1 MYFCD
6 FLLYDCRPNHMEVPL
21 RTGALKSGAAEK
33 RRRGEFHLSSEP
45 RAPRLQSRMRPH
57 DDQMAPALPGP
68 KRSKRKLH
76 ADEQISILEAVE
88 RLGSLQCTQ
97 DELAQFLRVSQPTL
111 SARFHEQPALREAW
125 TRGQSGGR
133 MALRRLL
140 WDKAQLPNA
149 SGVKAAI
156 HLANLWFDE
165 QQTPIRDHLDEA
177 AAAKERVVL
186 AGISIEELDRLQAI
200 ERKLGLP
207 QSAAITV

>member
-76 ADEQISILEAVE
+76 AGEQISILEAVE

-156 HLANLWFDE
+156 YLANSLLWSDE
-165 QQTPIRDHLDEA
+165 QTTPIIDHLNEA
-177 AAAKERVVL
+177 AVTKESV
-186 AGISIEELDRLQAI
+186 AGLSEALDRLHAI
-200 ERKLGLP
+200 ERKLGLR
-207 QSAAITV
+207 QTAAIAD

>member
-1 MYFCD
+1 
-6 FLLYDCRPNHMEVPL
+6 
-21 RTGALKSGAAEK
+21 
-33 RRRGEFHLSSEP
+33 
-45 RAPRLQSRMRPH
+45 
-57 DDQMAPALPGP
+57 
-68 KRSKRKLH
+68 
-76 ADEQISILEAVE
+76 
-88 RLGSLQCTQ
+88 
-97 DELAQFLRVSQPTL
+97 
-111 SARFHEQPALREAW
+111 
-125 TRGQSGGR
+125 

-186 AGISIEELDRLQAI
+186 AGISIEELDRLHAI